1 MSQCRN
7 NVLYRLIL
15 LLMTSTLIFSA
26 ASYAAQTDGG
36 DVDGE
41 NASLYVEGRLTEAA
55 CTLDM
60 ASEFQ
65 QVSLDSVPI
74 STLIRQG
81 DRGTPVAFHLRLKD
95 CLRVAGEKHGNR
107 SGNIVWSTN
116 QPVVTVAFLAPA
128 DADNADL
135 IKVFGPEVS
144 GVGLRLTDSQHGDV
158 RLGTWGRPA
167 FVSPGQDTLTF
178 YVEPE
183 RTNSQLV
190 GGAFTATVN
199 FQLSY
204 Q

>member
-7 NVLYRLIL
+7 NVLYRSIL
-15 LLMTSTLIFSA
+15 LLMALTLIFSTT
-26 ASYAAQTDGG
+26 SYAAQTDGG
-36 DVDGE
+36 AVDGE
-41 NASLYVEGRLTEAA
+41 NASFYVEGRLTEAA

-65 QVSLDSVPI
+65 QVRLDSVPI
-74 STLIRQG
+74 RTLKRQG
-81 DRGTPVAFHLRLKD
+81 YRGTPVAFHLRLKD
-95 CLRVAGEKHGNR
+95 CLRVAGEKHDNR

-144 GVGLRLTDSQHGDV
+144 GVGLRLTDSQHRDV

-183 RTNSQLV
+183 RTNSRLV